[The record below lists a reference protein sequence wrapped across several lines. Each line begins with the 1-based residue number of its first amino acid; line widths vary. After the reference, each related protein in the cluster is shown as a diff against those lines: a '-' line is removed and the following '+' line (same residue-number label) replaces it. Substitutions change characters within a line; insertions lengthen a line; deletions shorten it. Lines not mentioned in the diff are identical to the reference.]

1 MKKYDSI
8 PRYGKQGT
16 RDILGTEVVVME
28 KLDGANASFGI
39 IGGELKIFSRNQ
51 ELNEYN
57 TLKRYTREW
66 RRKQNEYIQE
76 RTTKPTTDTILQ
88 VKPTRGKHSSLH

>member
-39 IGGELKIFSRNQ
+39 IGGELKMFSRNQ

-57 TLKRYTREW
+57 TLRGFMTGLDRISTQTYYS
-66 RRKQNEYIQE
+66 Q
-76 RTTKPTTDTILQ
+76 TKSTSEN
-88 VKPTRGKHSSLH
+88 G

>member
-39 IGGELKIFSRNQ
+39 IDGKLKMFSRNQ
-51 ELNEYN
+51 E
-57 TLKRYTREW
+57 
-66 RRKQNEYIQE
+66 
-76 RTTKPTTDTILQ
+76 
-88 VKPTRGKHSSLH
+88 

>member
-28 KLDGANASFGI
+28 KLECGCSWWTKQFLLDYITSNA
-39 IGGELKIFSRNQ
+39 K
-51 ELNEYN
+51 
-57 TLKRYTREW
+57 
-66 RRKQNEYIQE
+66 
-76 RTTKPTTDTILQ
+76 
-88 VKPTRGKHSSLH
+88 